1 METAADYLGLDAA
14 DVREA
19 LRDGESLADLAKDKG
34 KSVDGLKKALR
45 DPIRKDGDKAVED
58 GVLTKEQADRLVE
71 EL

>member
-1 METAADYLGLDAA
+1 METAADYLGLDTA